1 MATSSNG
8 NNNGGTA
15 VNTSG
20 NDIDIT
26 KISNDDPDKLAS
38 AIESFYKQDGTKKT
52 RLSYHWE
59 RNMRMLDGDQWL
71 VFGGSGGTGMY
82 QWNTL
87 QVSKANEY
95 IPRPVTNYLFDVYQ
109 TLKSY
114 LTKTKPR
121 STVKPNTQT
130 YQDKAAAKV
139 AELCIEANFERL
151 KDQENYEYAASV
163 LVTYGT
169 VYKKTYWDTTAGGS
183 IDVPPMVN
191 PMDGSSALPSPQ
203 ELPQI
208 DPATGQPM
216 EQVPTDPMLGAP
228 PPESITLGDVSTI
241 VKEPYCMALD
251 PLATD
256 LHTARWIMEFAI
268 QPLDWIREMYGK
280 QDEGYTGRVDEVK
293 PETQLSGSMRRFY
306 QLKNSSG
313 VKNAATLEG
322 VGNNDTGTQQLANAA
337 VVKEYYERP
346 SANYPS
352 GRLVVVANGVTLYA
366 GESPYEGPDTG
377 DWHPYSE
384 CRWEIVPG
392 RFEGKSPL
400 DAACEL
406 QKRINSIDATIMLVR
421 KTQAI
426 PQKLVPAGCGI
437 EPGQWTG
444 RPGQQ
449 LSYRPDVGTPSTVAA
464 AGVDSQVFKEREQC
478 VEDMKT
484 ITGAIDILKGD
495 RPPGVNAASALAL
508 LYEVG
513 TGKLFPVLDRWKRF
527 VENDQKKE
535 LRLIAKM
542 YREPRE
548 EYIKMLK
555 KANTELSASDIEKF
569 LGQDLLDNCNVIVE
583 SGSNVP
589 KLESMK
595 QMRLQEAVQSGAVDL
610 SQPVNRMEFQ
620 RQMGITGF
628 DNDVGPDTKRAEW
641 ENDCLDNILMNPDK
655 KPVVLN
661 CDDDAVHIAVLE
673 RRMKQPSWMEL
684 DQQIQQAYML
694 HDEEHHTA
702 LAQKQQM
709 QMMQDMSMGIAP
721 GQDANGTQPTSVQGH
736 GKGAPES
743 MKKASASSDLPPGSE
758 PR

>member
-1 MATSSNG
+1 MASNDAG
-8 NNNGGTA
+8 SNA
-15 VNTSG
+15 VNSSG
-20 NDIDIT
+20 NDLDLS
-26 KISNDDPDKLAS
+26 KIGNDEPDQLAN
-38 AIESFYKQDGTKKT
+38 AIETFYKQDGTKKS

-71 VFGGSGGTGMY
+71 VFGGNGSNTMY

-95 IPRPVTNYLFDVYQ
+95 IPRPVTNYLFDCYQ

-139 AELCIEANFERL
+139 AELCIEANYERL
-151 KDQENYEYAASV
+151 KDQENYEYAAAV
-163 LVTYGT
+163 LITYGT
-169 VYKKTYWDTTAGGS
+169 VYKKTYWDTSAGGS
-183 IDVPPMVN
+183 IEVPGLPPSPLDAN
-191 PMDGSSALPSPQ
+191 AQALPGDQALPAVDPGTGEPSAATIPGQEAAPQ
-203 ELPQI
+203 TI
-208 DPATGQPM
+208 A
-216 EQVPTDPMLGAP
+216 
-228 PPESITLGDVSTI
+228 LGDVSTV

-251 PLATD
+251 PLAPD
-256 LHTARWIMEFAI
+256 LHSARWIMEFAI
-268 QPLDWIREMYGK
+268 QPLDWIRETYGK
-280 QDEGYTGRVDEVK
+280 FEPGYTGRVDEVK

-313 VKNAATLEG
+313 VKNAAALEG
-322 VGNNDTGTQQLANAA
+322 VGGMQDGGASALTNAA
-337 VVKEYYERP
+337 VVKEYYEKP
-346 SANYPS
+346 SANFPN

-366 GESPYEGPDTG
+366 GDSPCSGPDVG

-426 PQKLVPAGCGI
+426 PQKLVPTGCGI

-449 LSYRPDVGTPSTVAA
+449 LSYRPDVGTPSTIQAS
-464 AGVDSQVFKEREQC
+464 GVDSQVFKEREQC

-527 VENDQKKE
+527 VESDQKKE
-535 LRLIAKM
+535 LHLIAKK
-542 YREPRE
+542 YKEPRE
-548 EYIKMLK
+548 QYIALLK
-555 KANTELSASDIEKF
+555 KHNKELSESDINKF
-569 LGQDLLDNCNVIVE
+569 LGVDLLDNCNVIVE
-583 SGSNVP
+583 AGSNVP
-589 KLESMK
+589 KLEAMK
-595 QMRLQEAVQSGAVDL
+595 QMRLQEAAQAGAVDL
-610 SQPVNRMEFQ
+610 SQPINRMEYQ
-620 RQMGITGF
+620 RQMGIVGF
-628 DNDVGPDTKRAEW
+628 DNDVGPDAKRALW
-641 ENDCLDNILMNPDK
+641 ENDCLDNILTTPDK
-655 KPVVLN
+655 KPVVLQ
-661 CDDDAVHIAVLE
+661 CDDDQVHISTHE
-673 RRMKQPSWMEL
+673 RRMKEPSWMEL
-684 DQQIQQAYML
+684 DQQVQQAYMQ
-694 HDEEHHTA
+694 HVEEHNTS
-702 LAQKQQM
+702 LQQKQQM
-709 QMMQDMSMGIAP
+709 QAMQAMAMGQPAGP
-721 GQDANGTQPTSVQGH
+721 AGSSGDKTQTQSH
-736 GKGAPES
+736 GKGAPSSVVEQS
-743 MKKASASSDLPPGSE
+743 MKADTPPGSE

>member
-1 MATSSNG
+1 MSSNG
-8 NNNGGTA
+8 NQNGSNA
-15 VNTSG
+15 VNNSG

-26 KISNDDPDKLAS
+26 KIGNDEPERLAS
-38 AIESFYKQDGTKKT
+38 AIETFYKQDGTKKT

-59 RNMRMLDGDQWL
+59 RNSRMLDGDQWL
-71 VFGGSGGTGMY
+71 VWGGNNNGIY

-95 IPRPVTNYLFDVYQ
+95 IPRPVTNYLFDCYQ

-121 STVKPNTQT
+121 STVKPNTQA
-130 YQDKAAAKV
+130 YADKAAAKV
-139 AELCIEANFERL
+139 AELCIEANYERL

-169 VYKKTYWDTTAGGS
+169 VYKKTYWDTTVGNS
-183 IDVPPMVN
+183 IDIPQAEPSPLDAN
-191 PMDGSSALPSPQ
+191 AQALPSP
-203 ELPQI
+203 EAVPNINPDTGGILPQA
-208 DPATGQPM
+208 PT
-216 EQVPTDPMLGAP
+216 QVQ
-228 PPESITLGDVSTI
+228 LGDVSTV
-241 VKEPYCMALD
+241 VKEPYCMAID

-256 LHTARWIMEFAI
+256 LHTARWIMEYAI
-268 QPLDWIREMYGK
+268 QPLDWIREVYGK
-280 QDEGYTGRVDEVK
+280 FDEGYTGKVDEVK

-322 VGNNDTGTQQLANAA
+322 VGNNDTGTSQLTNAA

-346 SANYPS
+346 SQDHPL
-352 GRLVVVANGVTLYA
+352 GRMVVVANGVCLYA
-366 GESPYEGPDTG
+366 GDSPYSGPDVG

-426 PQKLVPAGCGI
+426 PQKLIPAGCGI

-449 LSYRPDVGTPSTVAA
+449 LTYRPDVGVPSTVQA

-478 VEDMKT
+478 VQDMKM

-535 LRLIAKM
+535 LRLIAKK
-542 YREPRE
+542 YKEPRE
-548 EYIKMLK
+548 DYIAILK
-555 KANTELSASDIEKF
+555 KHNTELSESDIQKF

-595 QMRLQEAVQSGAVDL
+595 QMRLQEAAATGAVDL
-610 SQPVNRMEFQ
+610 TQPINRMEYQ

-628 DNDVGPDTKRAEW
+628 DNDVGPDAKRALW
-641 ENDCLDNILMNPDK
+641 ENDCLDNILTSPDK
-655 KPVVLN
+655 KPVLLQ
-661 CDDDAVHIAVLE
+661 CDDDAVHIATHE
-673 RRMKQPSWMEL
+673 RRQKMPSFMELPQEVQMAYQAHIEEHVNSQAMKQ
-684 DQQIQQAYML
+684 QQ
-694 HDEEHHTA
+694 
-702 LAQKQQM
+702 
-709 QMMQDMSMGIAP
+709 QMMQAMMT
-721 GQDANGTQPTSVQGH
+721 GQPVGQEQTGMDNTPASGH
-736 GKGAPES
+736 GKGAPAS
-743 MKKASASSDLPPGSE
+743 VQKAMSSSDLPPGSE